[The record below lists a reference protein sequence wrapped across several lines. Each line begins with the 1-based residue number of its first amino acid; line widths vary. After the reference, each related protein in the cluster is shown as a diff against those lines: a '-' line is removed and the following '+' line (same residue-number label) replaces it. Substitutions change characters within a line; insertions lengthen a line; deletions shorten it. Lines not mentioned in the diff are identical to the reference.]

1 MAKTIFKLHLK
12 LYLESIFKKKK
23 IISMFYKRKTVCNL
37 KLLLII
43 FHIIKYV
50 LKITFMY
57 NVFILNHS
65 PY

>member
-12 LYLESIFKKKK
+12 LYLESIFKKKLSLCFIK
-23 IISMFYKRKTVCNL
+23 EKPVCNL

-65 PY
+65 PH